1 MAGTQTQP
9 YRRWCVSMYKLPS
22 LHEMRL
28 LKLLCSEVGSCLC
41 ERVFERTQSNW
52 IRYTVM
58 LLRHLTI
65 DMVRFLPLMDP
76 IYALS
81 THKCAHIECSFF
93 HALRSIC
100 LTHGNTKPISLC
112 RLVCDSPK
120 PSVDAAVATTELVF
134 SLAIISTY
142 LSIMHV
148 LSQPV
153 FSIFFQCQRFAN
165 FFSLLSSHSHAR
177 HHITSH
183 NIVCLQFSRCHFSF
197 TSFSLPVNFDACV
210 CACVWGFFLFIVII
224 IFDQQLLGI
233 RFSLKLFKWWHST
246 AIFSKFVC
254 VRYFVSLFLF
264 FHFQEASKKEHL
276 YEIPPHHYSI
286 IKLVVIAVTNGKA
299 FKPKQDFSLTHS
311 FYSPY
316 LLKKKKTKLEKDRE
330 LRSDDRNERS
340 FGEFFFLSS
349 FFFGFWTVLMCNAFE
364 SIDAVV

>member
-1 MAGTQTQP
+1 
-9 YRRWCVSMYKLPS
+9 
-22 LHEMRL
+22 
-28 LKLLCSEVGSCLC
+28 
-41 ERVFERTQSNW
+41 
-52 IRYTVM
+52 M

-120 PSVDAAVATTELVF
+120 PSADAGAVATTELVF
-134 SLAIISTY
+134 SLATISTY
-142 LSIMHV
+142 LCIMHV

-210 CACVWGFFLFIVII
+210 RGFF
-224 IFDQQLLGI
+224 
-233 RFSLKLFKWWHST
+233 
-246 AIFSKFVC
+246 
-254 VRYFVSLFLF
+254 
-264 FHFQEASKKEHL
+264 
-276 YEIPPHHYSI
+276 YS
-286 IKLVVIAVTNGKA
+286 
-299 FKPKQDFSLTHS
+299 SS
-311 FYSPY
+311 
-316 LLKKKKTKLEKDRE
+316 
-330 LRSDDRNERS
+330 
-340 FGEFFFLSS
+340 SS
-349 FFFGFWTVLMCNAFE
+349 FSTSNCLAFD
-364 SIDAVV
+364 SV